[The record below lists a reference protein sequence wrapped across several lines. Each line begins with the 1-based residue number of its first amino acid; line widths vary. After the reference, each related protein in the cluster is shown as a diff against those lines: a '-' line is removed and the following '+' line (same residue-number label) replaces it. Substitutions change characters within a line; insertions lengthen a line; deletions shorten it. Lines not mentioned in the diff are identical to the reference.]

1 MPDAD
6 IEIKLLGD
14 PSIKR
19 GDADL
24 TPTVRKSMALVA
36 YLALEGPTH
45 RDRLA
50 DLLWSDM
57 EQKDA
62 RRNLRQE
69 LWRLQR
75 SLLNGLLESKSDQV
89 FLRSGCSTDV
99 QHFQSKLA
107 QGDTGAALEG
117 YGGPLLAHSE
127 LSGAAQFEDW
137 LEARRDALSAL
148 HKDALQQH
156 AETLKTAGDLR
167 GALSLVLR
175 LLHEDEFQEVYQRE
189 AMRLHLNLG
198 ERGAALLRFERYARL
213 LEEELGLQPLPETEA
228 LARSLHDPSAE
239 GLLPEAA
246 SQGQGL
252 RGPQGMV
259 LPLVGREAQWDTLA
273 GSTAALTV
281 LTGEPGVGKTRL
293 TETFAATFG
302 VQLHLRFFEVSLE
315 TPLYPAAEALRTA
328 LADPR
333 GRERL
338 SHLDPV
344 WRMEAAR
351 LVPELEPAGV
361 ATPQLEGRARF
372 LTGVARALMCAAGPE
387 GVLIFDDLH
396 WADPSSLE
404 LLLHLTRARHDSGPR
419 LLATARSR
427 ELSEHSLLGAALT
440 TLEREGRLCRIT
452 LLPLSAP
459 EVLQLVQ
466 ILSGNPAQLF
476 AAQLFAA
483 SSGNPLYLFE
493 TLRHLFETGVLRQD
507 AAGEWS
513 TPFDASTQ
521 DYAELPLPSSVR
533 NAIVQ
538 RTEHH
543 GPAARRLLEAA
554 SLLGEGFHLD
564 DLAPAL
570 SLSDWES
577 LEALEGLLE
586 AGLMTRSQGGGYGFS
601 HELVR
606 RVMLEELSPE
616 RRRLIHRRLAER
628 LEKTSAPAHTLAH
641 HLEAAGHALQAAKWR
656 VRAAQ
661 DAAQVYAHR
670 EALEHYRKALEDG
683 LAPLEAFAVRTARVQ
698 LYRFLG
704 EMAAW
709 EAELVQMERLTHDLE
724 PSELQISLQIPL
736 QTPLRIEVQLSRANF
751 FVDAGQY
758 TQALEEAEHLLSAS
772 GLTPEQRAG
781 GLRFAGHALGKLGRT
796 QEGEKRLHQA
806 LEGSEEFS
814 HSLRG
819 SVHNDL
825 TNLALDRGDLGAAR
839 QHSAMALECFG
850 ASGALRAQ
858 AIALNSSARIAHMSG
873 DEPTALSRLQNA
885 LSVSQMLG
893 DVHLQVMFLHNMVQ
907 MQVDRGH
914 LAEALE
920 ALNAGL
926 TAVSEPRSPVHEGML
941 RSRAADVYRLQGEL
955 GAALESDL
963 LAIGLADEIGALN
976 VQITRRVHH
985 AHFRVALG
993 DLGAARRCLTEA
1005 RALART
1011 GELQVTLEV
1020 GWAELELAQGQAKKA
1035 LERLDAL
1042 QSTLERTEPGEFW
1055 TFLQLTKG
1063 AALLALDPL
1072 TDLRAILP
1080 LLPQRPALRAFALR
1094 TRLGGSVLDPD
1105 DEAEVRALLAS
1116 GRVSPLETLNLKL
1129 ALAHALNVA
1138 KTYRESEVRALHAE
1152 ARALHLR
1159 LRRGFSAEQSDLFD
1173 TQVSVWM
1180 NPRSLLNHPPV

>member
-14 PSIKR
+14 PSIKQ

-167 GALSLVLR
+167 GALGLVLK

-228 LARSLHDPSAE
+228 LARSLHDSPAE
-239 GLLPEAA
+239 ALPKAT
-246 SQGQGL
+246 SQGRGAG
-252 RGPQGMV
+252 GPQGLM

-338 SHLDPV
+338 SFLDPV
-344 WRMEAAR
+344 WRTEAAR
-351 LVPELEPAGV
+351 LVPELEPVGV

-427 ELSEHSLLGAALT
+427 ELSERSLLGAALT

-452 LLPLSAP
+452 LLPLIAP

-476 AAQLFAA
+476 ATRLFEA
-483 SSGNPLYLFE
+483 SSGNPLYLLE
-493 TLRHLFETGVLRQD
+493 TLRHLFETGALRQD

-538 RTEHH
+538 RSDYH

-554 SLLGEGFHLD
+554 SLLGEGFGMD
-564 DLAPAL
+564 DLAPTL
-570 SLSDWES
+570 SLSDWEA

-628 LEKTSAPAHTLAH
+628 LEKTAAPAGTLAY
-641 HLEAAGHALQAAKWR
+641 HLEAAGLAPQAAKWR
-656 VRAAQ
+656 VRSAQNAAK
-661 DAAQVYAHR
+661 VYAHR

-683 LAPLEAFAVRTARVQ
+683 LTPLEAFAVRAARAQ
-698 LYRFLG
+698 LYQFLG
-704 EMAAW
+704 EMAAR
-709 EAELVQMERLTHDLE
+709 EAELGQMERLAQDLE
-724 PSELQISLQIPL
+724 PSEQLTLL
-736 QTPLRIEVQLSRANF
+736 ATPMRTEVQLSRAAF
-751 FVDAGQY
+751 FLDAGQY
-758 TQALEEAEHLLSAS
+758 AQALEQAERVLSGP
-772 GLTPEQRAG
+772 GLTPEQRAQ
-781 GLRFAGHALGKLGRT
+781 GLRFLGHSLGKLGRT
-796 QEGEKRLHQA
+796 GEGETHLRTA
-806 LEGSEEFS
+806 LEGSEELS
-814 HSLRG
+814 AQLRG
-819 SVHNDL
+819 SLHNDL
-825 TNLALDRGDLGAAR
+825 TNLAVDRGDLGAAR
-839 QHSAMALECFG
+839 KHNTVALECFRV
-850 ASGALRAQ
+850 SGELRAQ
-858 AIALNSSARIAHMSG
+858 AIALNSSARIAHMGG
-873 DEPTALSRLQNA
+873 DEPTALISLQNA
-885 LSVSQMLG
+885 LGVAQTLG
-893 DVHLQVMFLHNMVQ
+893 DVHLQVMFLHNVVQ
-907 MQVDRGH
+907 MQVDRGY
-914 LAEALE
+914 LSEALE

-926 TAVSEPRSPVHEGML
+926 SAVSEPRSPVHEGML

-963 LAIGLADEIGALN
+963 LAIRLADEIGALN

-993 DLGAARRCLTEA
+993 DLSGARRFLTEA
-1005 RALART
+1005 HDLGGGT
-1011 GELQVTLEV
+1011 GEVQVRLEV
-1020 GWAELELAQGQAKKA
+1020 GWAELELAQGHA
-1035 LERLDAL
+1035 LEALGRLD
-1042 QSTLERTEPGEFW
+1042 TLCKVLKGQDAEPGEAW
-1055 TFLQLTKG
+1055 TSLQLVRV
-1063 AALLALDPL
+1063 AALLAQDPL
-1072 TDLRAILP
+1072 NDARALVP
-1080 LLPQRPALRAFALR
+1080 HLPQRPALRAFALR
-1094 TRLGGSVLDPD
+1094 IRLRSSVLDPE
-1105 DEAEVRALLAS
+1105 DEAEVRFLLTS
-1116 GRVSPLETLNLKL
+1116 GRVPPLEVLQLKL
-1129 ALAHALNVA
+1129 TLAHALSA
-1138 KTYRESEVRALHAE
+1138 LGTLRASEVSTLRAE
-1152 ARALHLR
+1152 ARALHLG
-1159 LRRGFSAEQSDLFD
+1159 LGRGLSAEQGALFGA
-1173 TQVSVWM
+1173 QLEVWM
-1180 NPRSLLNHPPV
+1180 NPRALFVNPHS